1 MGIHFQKM
9 AGLLGNPHLYSTVLV
24 CLIDAESDEVE
35 EALYDEA
42 AQYREDIARSMESF
56 QTDEYPQ
63 NNLMTYFELPDEPEI
78 EARIRQKVKTARP
91 TVQSSGTI
99 LYASLDLELS
109 DDLTEDELL
118 AFVEQIRSQYRDGWG
133 AEFELQ
139 TIESGTDRVCLCLY
153 HSDMEFYTAS
163 AFEALEQQKEQDPI
177 PKQGAGM

>member
-1 MGIHFQKM
+1 MGINYEKM
-9 AGLLGNPHLYSTVLV
+9 AGLLGNPHLYSTVHV

-56 QTDEYPQ
+56 RTDEYPE
-63 NNLMTYFELPDEPEI
+63 NNLMTYFKIPDDPEL
-78 EARIRQKVKTARP
+78 EAQIRKKVKTARP
-91 TVQSSGTI
+91 TVKSSGTT
-99 LYASLDLELS
+99 LYASLELELT
-109 DDLTEDELL
+109 DDLTEDEFL

-153 HSDMEFYTAS
+153 HSDMEFYTAN
-163 AFEALEQQKEQDPI
+163 ALETWAHQKEQESI
-177 PKQGAGM
+177 PEQGARM